1 MNKYEFYKRG
11 NVLNLKGV
19 IKKFA
24 DDFKIDASS
33 ERQSWQGIW
42 ERLVTNRSFRQR
54 IPYRHYRAFPKDRL
68 TAAQIIWKHT

>member
-24 DDFKIDASS
+24 DVLKSM
-33 ERQSWQGIW
+33 
-42 ERLVTNRSFRQR
+42 L
-54 IPYRHYRAFPKDRL
+54 PLKDSHGKGFGKG
-68 TAAQIIWKHT
+68 W